1 MFVSLKEAM
10 IASKDKFLKGLYK
23 VVEIM
28 HVNHQG
34 VLFLRSITLKSI
46 SNAPVQVP
54 SVVTH
59 VNNY

>member
-1 MFVSLKEAM
+1 M
-10 IASKDKFLKGLYK
+10 IVSKDKFLKGWYK
-23 VVEIM
+23 VVKIM
-28 HVNHQG
+28 HINHQG
-34 VLFLRSITLKSI
+34 VLFLWSITLKSR